1 MLLKLDGF
9 QYAISLVKK
18 RCYYHDKNASNF
30 CTLILYMG
38 EDNNKI
44 FPMGVSRVSRSPGNY
59 QLGKKMKTTK
69 HIPGLAISCLFDR
82 NSDVKRYFAFFLFG
96 FKLR

>member
-1 MLLKLDGF
+1 
-9 QYAISLVKK
+9 
-18 RCYYHDKNASNF
+18 
-30 CTLILYMG
+30 MG
-38 EDNNKI
+38 EDNNNI
-44 FPMGVSRVSRSPGNY
+44 FPIGVSRVSRSSGDY

-69 HIPGLAISCLFDR
+69 HIPGLALFYLFDE